1 MTGQLLDLQETF
13 QMSGAQSEL
22 PGLASAKS
30 EQGDCFDWKGL
41 DVIINEQPTTA
52 VYRNTRNGIVIRQE
66 MTGLDDE
73 DQHVFF
79 STDDDVRTLINALKR
94 QIGDS

>member
-1 MTGQLLDLQETF
+1 MADQKQ
-13 QMSGAQSEL
+13 L
-22 PGLASAKS
+22 PGFQPVTP
-30 EQGDCFDWKGL
+30 EPEEDFDWKGP

-73 DQHVFF
+73 DQYVFF
-79 STDDDVRTLINALKR
+79 STDGDVRTLIKALKR

>member
-1 MTGQLLDLQETF
+1 MT
-13 QMSGAQSEL
+13 GAQSEL
-22 PGLASAKS
+22 PGLTSKS
-30 EQGDCFDWKGL
+30 EQEERFDWKGS
-41 DVIINEQPTTA
+41 DVIIDEQPTTA

-73 DQHVFF
+73 DQYVFF

>member
-1 MTGQLLDLQETF
+1 MT
-13 QMSGAQSEL
+13 GAQSEL
-22 PGLASAKS
+22 PGLTTAKS
-30 EQGDCFDWKGL
+30 EQEEWDWKGP

-73 DQHVFF
+73 DQYVFF
-79 STDDDVRTLINALKR
+79 STDGDVRTLINALKR